1 MKLRFLLS
9 VLSISGIAFSQP
21 KISNSENFEG
31 NPPTEIKKTKKG
43 IITGTLTE
51 KGFNN
56 QVVPFSTVSIKG
68 TQISTTTDIDG
79 KYVLSVAPGK
89 YILQFT
95 NVEYKTVEISVVVN
109 ENQPIVIDQALT
121 SNNIAL
127 DDIVIYKKTSRQKE
141 SALLL
146 DQKNAAGITQSIGA
160 MELSRKGVSDVAA
173 AVAKTSG
180 IAKQEGSGNIFVRGL
195 GDRYNSTTMNGLPIP
210 SNEPE
215 KKNINLEIFPTD
227 ILEYVSIDKVY
238 NSTLYGDFS
247 GGNVDIISKKNSGNA
262 FLNIQAGS
270 KINTNSLNEEAFKLQ
285 NGIGQSGFDNKTT
298 PSNPLTEYNYNTL
311 ELGEKTPIGISGAIS
326 GGKSFNIGE
335 EGKFNLF
342 ATANHSNE
350 YNSKS
355 EGTAKGS
362 VNGAGVANKNFEKY
376 TDMNYSTSTTAMSN
390 LEYKVN
396 SDHKLN
402 FNSVFIN
409 TSNQSKEEYYGYM
422 VDIANEGNGLV
433 RRLNYEKNSLW
444 INQLLGSHRLG
455 KSSELNWGI
464 SYNTIEGS
472 MPDRVQNI
480 FRKESNGYV
489 LSSISAP
496 DNHRYFQ
503 NLKENELAATV
514 SFDHKFNEV
523 DGEYKGKL
531 SVGLN
536 SKMKNRDF
544 QATQFNFKSI
554 APHNNTVVDPN
565 NLDTFY
571 NQQNFSSGYFTI
583 STFRGN
589 SQVTNATNP
598 QTYTG
603 EQNVS
608 AAFANVEY
616 KFQKLTTVL
625 GLRGES
631 LSQKVDWNTQLGG
644 VGSDK
649 LDKLAF
655 LPSLAM
661 KYELNQKQN
670 LRFGFSKTY
679 TLPQFKER
687 ALFVYEEVLQVKIG
701 NPFLYESDDY
711 NFDLKWEMFP
721 QSEEVLSVSGFGKYI
736 QNPINEVTISSSS
749 NDISYINT
757 GNYGYVAGAELEY
770 RKLLFK
776 TDAENS
782 KKLSA
787 GINASY
793 LYSDQELNAEKIKNE
808 TDYQVDFTN
817 AKSKFTGASD
827 FLLNS
832 DLSFLNEWND
842 KKNNL
847 TTTLAYSYFSDRV
860 YSIGTNGKG
869 NLVDKGFGSF
879 DLILK
884 SKLST
889 KLGLDFSVKN
899 ILNPTINRVQENKT
913 ADVNVLSYKKGT
925 MLSLGLNYK
934 F

>member
-1 MKLRFLLS
+1 MKLRFLFTAL
-9 VLSISGIAFSQP
+9 LITGLAFSQP
-21 KISNSENFEG
+21 KESKSEETNSELSLTD
-31 NPPTEIKKTKKG
+31 NPLKKG
-43 IITGTLTE
+43 TVTGTVID
-51 KGFNN
+51 NDSN
-56 QVVPFSTVSIKG
+56 QGLPFADIIVKG
-68 TQISTTTDIDG
+68 TKISTTTDMDG
-79 KYVLSVAPGK
+79 KYTLKLNQGNYTLRFSIAGYNSTETSIK
-89 YILQFT
+89 ATEGETITLDQTLTINDGYKLQD
-95 NVEYKTVEISVVVN
+95 VVIKHKV
-109 ENQPIVIDQALT
+109 
-121 SNNIAL
+121 
-127 DDIVIYKKTSRQKE
+127 SRQKE

-146 DQKNAAGITQSIGA
+146 DQKNAVGITQSIGA
-160 MELSRKGVSDVAA
+160 QELSRKGVSDVAA

-210 SNEPE
+210 SNDPE

-238 NSTLYGDFS
+238 NSKLYGDFS
-247 GGNVDIISKKNSGNA
+247 GGNVDIITKNYTGNG

-270 KINTNSLNEEAFKLQ
+270 KINTNSVNEEEFKLQ
-285 NGIGQSGFDNKTT
+285 NGIGRSGFDNKTI
-298 PSNPLTEYNYNTL
+298 PNNPLTEYNYSTL
-311 ELGEKTPIGISGAIS
+311 ELGKKTPIGFSGAIS
-326 GGKSFNIGE
+326 GGKSFKVGE
-335 EGKFNLF
+335 EGKINFF

-350 YNSKS
+350 YNSIS
-355 EGTAKGS
+355 NGTAKGS

-376 TDMNYSTSTTAMSN
+376 TDMNYSTSTTAMGN
-390 LEYKVN
+390 LEYKIN
-396 SDHKLN
+396 TNNKLN

-409 TSNQSKEEYYGYM
+409 TSDQSKEEYYGYI
-422 VDIANEGNGLV
+422 VDIANDGNGLV

-444 INQLLGSHRLG
+444 INQLLVNHRIG
-455 KSSELNWGI
+455 NSSEINWGV
-464 SYNTIEGS
+464 SYNTIDGS

-480 FRKESNGYV
+480 FRKEPNGYV

-514 SFDHKFNEV
+514 SFDHKFSQI

-531 SVGLN
+531 NFGVN
-536 SKMKNRDF
+536 TKIKNRDF
-544 QATQFNFKSI
+544 EATQFNFKAN
-554 APHNNTVVDPN
+554 APYNNTVVNPD
-565 NLDTFY
+565 NLDAFY
-571 NQQNFSSGYFTI
+571 NQQNLSNGYFTI

-589 SQVTNATNP
+589 SQVPNATAP

-603 EQNVS
+603 EQNIS
-608 AAFANVEY
+608 AAFANAEY
-616 KFQKLTTVL
+616 RFKKMTATI

-631 LSQKVDWNTQLGG
+631 ISQKVDWNTQLGG
-644 VGSDK
+644 VGADK
-649 LDKLAF
+649 LDKFAF
-655 LPSLAM
+655 LPSLTM
-661 KYELNQKQN
+661 KYELNEKQN

-711 NFDLKWEMFP
+711 NFDLKWEIFP
-721 QSEEVLSVSGFGKYI
+721 KSEEVFSVSGFGKYI

-757 GNYGYVAGAELEY
+757 GDYGYVAGAELEY
-770 RKLLFK
+770 RKVLFQ
-776 TDAENS
+776 TESENS

-787 GINASY
+787 GLNASY

-817 AKSKFTGASD
+817 SKSKFTGASD
-827 FLLNS
+827 FLLNT
-832 DLSFLNEWND
+832 DLSFLNEWNE

-847 TTTLAYSYFSDRV
+847 TTTLAYNYFSDRV
-860 YSIGTNGKG
+860 YSIGTSGKG
-869 NLVDKGFGSF
+869 NLVDKGFGSM

-884 SKLST
+884 SKLNT
-889 KLGLDFSVKN
+889 KLGLDFSFKN
-899 ILNPTINRVQENKT
+899 ILNPTINRVQENKN
-913 ADVNVLSYKKGT
+913 ADINVLSYKKGMT
-925 MLSLGLNYK
+925 LSLSLNYQ